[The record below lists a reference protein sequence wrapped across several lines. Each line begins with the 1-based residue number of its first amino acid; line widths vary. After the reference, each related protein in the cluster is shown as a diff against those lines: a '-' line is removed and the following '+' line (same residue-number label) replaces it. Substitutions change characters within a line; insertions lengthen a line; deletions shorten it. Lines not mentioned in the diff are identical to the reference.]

1 MIKIGVTGNMGAGK
15 STVCAFLAD
24 RGIPLYNA
32 DDRAKTL
39 MATNDDLISKIQ
51 IHFGNEAYK
60 GGQLNRQ
67 YLANQVFNNSTRL
80 QELNELVH
88 PAVHKDFNQWLAQ
101 QIHPLCAYESAII
114 YEHNRQSYF
123 DIIVLVT
130 CPENL
135 RLDRI
140 QKRDGLT
147 IDEIK
152 SRMRF
157 QWHQD
162 QKIELA
168 DYVIENSSLLVAEEQ
183 LDQAL
188 SAIRTHFNIV

>member
-51 IHFGNEAYK
+51 IRFGNEAYK

-67 YLANQVFNNSTRL
+67 YLASQVFTNSTRL

-88 PAVHKDFNQWLAQ
+88 PAVHKDYNQWLEQ

-157 QWHQD
+157 QWHED

>member
-51 IHFGNEAYK
+51 IRFGNEAYK

-67 YLANQVFNNSTRL
+67 YLANQVFTNSTRL

-101 QIHPLCAYESAII
+101 QTHPLCAYESAII

-157 QWHQD
+157 QWHED

-168 DYVIENSSLLVAEEQ
+168 DYVIENSSLLVVEEQ